1 MNTYSLSAIAV
12 ALLLLVPTGASAA
25 SKPTCVLTAST
36 TRGEVTTRDEVDIFA
51 LEGETLTLSWESK
64 NAKKAVDEER
74 DSVDLEDSKI
84 VTVEGNDT
92 YGVTVSNG
100 SKKSECSVSVRVA
113 EASFDAE
120 TLDTNDTK
128 PELAGEAS
136 GTKSVR
142 IELRDSNNRKVF
154 TSKEVKLHKG
164 EWEIGITKSL
174 KEGSYIATL
183 LGEKKYDLN
192 VLATST
198 LTILP
203 KGSTSTRGGSLSV
216 GALALL
222 GGGIAVPGTS
232 VPVAYIQVR
241 NTGTASTTLNGF
253 TLIETGS
260 IPDEIVTGFSVNDDK
275 GGSRQTFG
283 GSEGTTQFK
292 KGSVFVPLPYTLK
305 AGELR
310 IFTIKAILSANKR
323 LYGNA
328 ELKINVSGV
337 DTGAKI
343 TGALPIVG
351 TTWMVR

>member
-1 MNTYSLSAIAV
+1 MY
-12 ALLLLVPTGASAA
+12 
-25 SKPTCVLTAST
+25 K
-36 TRGEVTTRDEVDIFA
+36 RQ
-51 LEGETLTLSWESK
+51 
-64 NAKKAVDEER
+64 
-74 DSVDLEDSKI
+74 
-84 VTVEGNDT
+84 
-92 YGVTVSNG
+92 
-100 SKKSECSVSVRVA
+100 
-113 EASFDAE
+113 
-120 TLDTNDTK
+120 
-128 PELAGEAS
+128 
-136 GTKSVR
+136 
-142 IELRDSNNRKVF
+142 
-154 TSKEVKLHKG
+154 G